1 MKSAKRATPRERAH
15 ASTLSEARAIA
26 SRQLAEGGI
35 EALSLKSVAVE
46 LGLTGPAMYRYF
58 ASRSELLTEVILGA
72 YGDVAA
78 ALSAAAQV
86 TRSEVAAERLLAVA
100 SAYRRWALEQP
111 HLFRLLYVAP
121 VPGYDANA
129 ARLVDAATACMEVI
143 LSLFDQAIAERGA
156 QRGPCRAMAE
166 PPADAASRGARHGHD
181 PEAVQR
187 GVITWTRLYGFIRLE
202 IEGAFQSMGL
212 DADSLYRREV
222 EELTTAL
229 GRGNEDSR

>member
-1 MKSAKRATPRERAH
+1 V
-15 ASTLSEARAIA
+15 IA
-26 SRQLAEGGI
+26 SRQLAQGGI
-35 EALSLKSVAVE
+35 EALSLKSIAAE

-78 ALSAAAQV
+78 ALSAAAQA
-86 TRSEVAAERLLAVA
+86 TEGGMAAERLLAVA
-100 SAYRRWALEQP
+100 LAYRRWALEQP

-129 ARLVDAATACMEVI
+129 ARLVDAATVSMEVI
-143 LSLFDQAIAERGA
+143 WSLFDQAIAERTVRPGLS
-156 QRGPCRAMAE
+156 RPMAE
-166 PPADAASRGARHGHD
+166 LLAGAASGSAPGGHD
-181 PEAVQR
+181 PEVLHQ

-212 DADSLYRREV
+212 DADFLYQREV
-222 EELTTAL
+222 EELVTAVAP
-229 GRGNEDSR
+229 RP

>member
-1 MKSAKRATPRERAH
+1 VRPATRVTPRERAH
-15 ASTLSEARAIA
+15 ASTLAEARAIA

-35 EALSLKSVAVE
+35 EALSLKSIAAE
-46 LGLTGPAMYRYF
+46 LGLTGPAIYRYF
-58 ASRSELLTEVILGA
+58 ASRSELITEVILNA

-78 ALSAAAQV
+78 GLSAAAQA
-86 TRSEVAAERLLAVA
+86 TEGGIAADRLLAVA
-100 SAYRRWALEQP
+100 LAYRRWALEQP

-129 ARLVDAATACMEVI
+129 ARLVDAATASMEVI
-143 LSLFDQAIAERGA
+143 LSLFDQAVAERTV
-156 QRGPCRAMAE
+156 QPGPSRATAE
-166 PPADAASRGARHGHD
+166 LHADAASCSARHGHD
-181 PEAVQR
+181 PEVVRR

-222 EELTTAL
+222 EGLMTGVAP
-229 GRGNEDSR
+229 SQ

>member
-1 MKSAKRATPRERAH
+1 MTPATRATPRERAR
-15 ASTLSEARAIA
+15 ASTRAEARAIA
-26 SRQLAEGGI
+26 ARQLAAGGI
-35 EALSLKSVAVE
+35 EALSLKSIAAE

-58 ASRSELLTEVILGA
+58 ASRGELLTEVILGA

-78 ALSAAAQV
+78 ALSAAAQA
-86 TRSEVAAERLLAVA
+86 TKGEMAAERLLAVA
-100 SAYRRWALEQP
+100 LAYRRWALEQP

-129 ARLVDAATACMEVI
+129 ARLVDAATASMEVI
-143 LSLFDQAIAERGA
+143 LSLFDQAIAERA
-156 QRGPCRAMAE
+156 VQPGPSRAMDE
-166 PPADAASRGARHGHD
+166 LHADAASRSGLHGHE
-181 PEAVQR
+181 PEVVHH

-222 EELTTAL
+222 EGLMTGFAPPQ
-229 GRGNEDSR
+229 